1 MIPCS
6 LDDTY
11 GLMNIHW
18 QHSQRGSLFL
28 RVFTSICSH
37 AHLPAQMRRKGRQ
50 IRCCRSSIVPTSTS
64 LKLWRFD
71 CLETR
76 SACQKALCR
85 PRKSTLS
92 PHSQLVR
99 FDMPV
104 SQNTA
109 PANKKKLHEGR
120 RSAGKCK
127 KTSSKR
133 CACHEILTSR
143 SVLTPPRSASILS
156 EMPRLSRFG
165 MVRVRFRPPVL

>member
-6 LDDTY
+6 LDDSY

-18 QHSQRGSLFL
+18 QHFQRGSLFL
-28 RVFTSICSH
+28 RCIHIDLFTCPSPCADAPERTTNPLLSLVDRTNIDVLETLTLW
-37 AHLPAQMRRKGRQ
+37 LPWNKVRMSKG
-50 IRCCRSSIVPTSTS
+50 IVPATQKHAFAT
-64 LKLWRFD
+64 LT
-71 CLETR
+71 TR
-76 SACQKALCR
+76 SLWHAGVPKYCACQ
-85 PRKSTLS
+85 
-92 PHSQLVR
+92 Q
-99 FDMPV
+99 
-104 SQNTA
+104 
-109 PANKKKLHEGR
+109 KKLHEGR

-156 EMPRLSRFG
+156 EMPCLSRFG